1 MLGDNNWWPYGC
13 QYCINFC
20 INFGGCMK
28 LSEQITNSCC
38 GVLADKQ
45 DMLNKAIKLEKIL
58 ALCYIHAEN
67 MDIGSATLFEQ
78 EIDEVM
84 NEE

>member
-1 MLGDNNWWPYGC
+1 MLGDNNWWSYDC

-28 LSEQITNSCC
+28 LSEQIANSCC

-45 DMLNKAIKLEKIL
+45 RMIQDAQDIETAIEMYENRILEL
-58 ALCYIHAEN
+58 QLELMDLDDVLLEGHAN
-67 MDIGSATLFEQ
+67 HR
-78 EIDEVM
+78 
-84 NEE
+84 